1 MKDDFSQMMTPFD
14 LSISSRSLQITKI
27 LIPFLPPKSQRMMAI
42 YVKFM
47 EFQNTLSFF
56 SGIKKSNNELMDE
69 IKNMLPKNTL
79 ETYENMM
86 NIMSMVDMLQEM
98 DMDFDP
104 MSMMANMFNNEEK
117 EGESDDGLVE

>member
-14 LSISSRSLQITKI
+14 KSISSRSLQMTKI
-27 LIPFLPPKSQRMMAI
+27 LIPFLPPQSQRMMAI

-56 SGIKKSNNELMDE
+56 SYIKKSNMELLDDVKNMIPDE
-69 IKNMLPKNTL
+69 IRDN
-79 ETYENMM
+79 YENVLNMI
-86 NIMSMVDMLQEM
+86 NIMNMSDM
-98 DMDFDP
+98 FDP
-104 MSMMANMFNNEEK
+104 MTMMANMFSSEEK